1 MRESLEAM
9 ADCNES
15 LRVRPGDGNA
25 LRSRGLVH
33 LKLKEV
39 DSALADYDAALKAD
53 SKDAFSLYGRGTAK
67 RWKGDATGA
76 DADVEARR
84 PAALVAQRRVSRSA
98 VRSFIVLALVRS
110 CFI

>member
-1 MRESLEAM
+1 M

-53 SKDAFSLYGRGTAK
+53 SKDEFSLYGRGTAK

-76 DADVEARR
+76 DADIAAAEHIR
-84 PAALVAQRRVSRSA
+84 PGIAADFERYGLSGP
-98 VRSFIVLALVRS
+98 
-110 CFI
+110 

>member
-1 MRESLEAM
+1 M

-76 DADVEARR
+76 DADI
-84 PAALVAQRRVSRSA
+84 AAAEQIRAGIAADFERYGLSGP
-98 VRSFIVLALVRS
+98 
-110 CFI
+110 

>member
-1 MRESLEAM
+1 M

-33 LKLKEV
+33 LKLKEL
-39 DSALADYDAALKAD
+39 DSALADYDGTLKAD
-53 SKDAFSLYGRGTAK
+53 TKDAFSLYGRGTAK

-76 DADVEARR
+76 DADI
-84 PAALVAQRRVSRSA
+84 AAAEQIRAGIAADFERYGLSGP
-98 VRSFIVLALVRS
+98 
-110 CFI
+110 

>member
-1 MRESLEAM
+1 M

-76 DADVEARR
+76 DADIAAAEQIR
-84 PAALVAQRRVSRSA
+84 PGIAADFERYGLSRP
-98 VRSFIVLALVRS
+98 
-110 CFI
+110 